1 MKKKSTTL
9 KPKITPKKKPHHKE
23 LVLRLIQVCGKINS
37 KNESKIQSY
46 LEEFDAVLHDI
57 EVIVRLEKPR
67 ALPEYDT
74 SIPGGIVL

>member
-1 MKKKSTTL
+1 MKKKSTTP
-9 KPKITPKKKPHHKE
+9 KPKTTLKKNPQHKE
-23 LVLRLIQVCGKINS
+23 LVLRLIRALSKVNS
-37 KNESKIQSY
+37 KNERKIQSY

-74 SIPGGIVL
+74 SILGGIVL